1 MVASRIADVP
11 GASAVLQ
18 GGVVAYQV
26 SVKRDVLGVDAGLLE
41 RHGPVHPEV
50 AEQMAVGAARACGA
64 RIGVSTT
71 GVAGPE
77 PHGGHATGT
86 VYIGWAVLNEAG
98 SEIQAQ
104 GHELLQLEG
113 TAQRCGTRPWMSCWR
128 KVNVSSL
135 LPDNFLMIRPFGNKQ
150 GLNLVTLNVR
160 SSFEQFT
167 RVVHASTP
175 RKRFKNSS
183 DG

>member
-1 MVASRIADVP
+1 MRDATELVRGLERAGLTIATGESLTAGMVASHIADVP

-26 SVKRDVLGVDAGLLE
+26 SVKRDVLGVEAGLLE

-77 PHGGHATGT
+77 PHGGHPAGT
-86 VYIGWAVLNEAG
+86 VYIGWAVLDEA
-98 SEIQAQ
+98 STEVRAK
-104 GHELLQLEG
+104 GHELLQLTGSRAE
-113 TAQRCGTRPWMSCWR
+113 
-128 KVNVSSL
+128 
-135 LPDNFLMIRPFGNKQ
+135 
-150 GLNLVTLNVR
+150 VR
-160 SSFEQFT
+160 RATVDAVVVLGEQIL
-167 RVVHASTP
+167 ADS
-175 RKRFKNSS
+175 
-183 DG
+183 

>member
-1 MVASRIADVP
+1 MRDATTLVRGLERAGLSIATGESLTAGLVASCIADVP

-41 RHGPVHPEV
+41 CHGPVHPEV

-77 PHGGHATGT
+77 PHGGHAAGT

-113 TAQRCGTRPWMSCWR
+113 DRAAVRNATVDAVLAQGERI
-128 KVNVSSL
+128 L
-135 LPDNFLMIRPFGNKQ
+135 A
-150 GLNLVTLNVR
+150 
-160 SSFEQFT
+160 
-167 RVVHASTP
+167 AS
-175 RKRFKNSS
+175 
-183 DG
+183 

>member
-1 MVASRIADVP
+1 MRDATPLVRGLERAGLTIATGESLTAGMVASHIADVP

-26 SVKRDVLGVDAGLLE
+26 SVKRDVLGVEAGLLE

-77 PHGGHATGT
+77 PHGGHPAGT
-86 VYIGWAVLNEAG
+86 VYIGWAVLDEAG
-98 SEIQAQ
+98 TEVRAK
-104 GHELLQLEG
+104 GHELLQLTGSRAE
-113 TAQRCGTRPWMSCWR
+113 
-128 KVNVSSL
+128 
-135 LPDNFLMIRPFGNKQ
+135 
-150 GLNLVTLNVR
+150 VR
-160 SSFEQFT
+160 RATVDAVVVIGEQIL
-167 RVVHASTP
+167 ADS
-175 RKRFKNSS
+175 
-183 DG
+183 

>member
-1 MVASRIADVP
+1 MRDATTLVRGLGRAGLSIATGESLTAGLVASRIADVP

-77 PHGGHATGT
+77 PHGGHPAGT
-86 VYIGWAVLNEAG
+86 VYIGWAVLNGAG

-104 GHELLQLEG
+104 GHELLQLG
-113 TAQRCGTRPWMSCWR
+113 GDRAAVRNATVDAVLAQGERI
-128 KVNVSSL
+128 L
-135 LPDNFLMIRPFGNKQ
+135 A
-150 GLNLVTLNVR
+150 
-160 SSFEQFT
+160 
-167 RVVHASTP
+167 AS
-175 RKRFKNSS
+175 
-183 DG
+183 